1 MSKYT
6 SEDHPTE
13 DMFGTEVQ
21 TGDKWFQDNAGR
33 IINIENVERYLSE
46 IGGVEIFKAM

>member
-1 MSKYT
+1 MTKYT

-13 DMFGTEVQ
+13 DMFGMEVQ
-21 TGDKWFQDNAGR
+21 IGDKWFQDNSGR
-33 IINIENVERYLSE
+33 IINIENVERYLAE